1 MSLLRADKLANQ
13 KNNGGP
19 IIVGPSTIS
28 GSLIVTNNI
37 TSLSIGV
44 TNNVS
49 IGGSLTVDETLSVE
63 KNASIIGS
71 VGIGTTNPLAGLHIK
86 GEGQTTSDISDSG
99 SFDSF
104 LRLSDDA
111 NNSGNGGGIIFSTQ
125 QGDVA
130 GSAGFAAIKG
140 LLTNSSNN
148 TIGDLAFST
157 RLNTS
162 DNTLS
167 ESLRILS
174 NGSILSN
181 LSSKYNV
188 ASFSRTHYISPFMGG
203 SANQIV
209 VGARNNGFPGIFFTK
224 TTGTE
229 TNSND
234 AVSEGNVLGSL
245 QAFGSNDVGFVR
257 TNAKIDFKADEDFS
271 GSPDNTP
278 GRIEFWT
285 CPPLST
291 SPEERIRITSG
302 GYVGIGST
310 NPSSK
315 FSVNGNAIISGI
327 LTAQSFYGDGSNL
340 TGLGDTANVRT
351 DTLVVTGV
359 STLGVVTGVTAI
371 EATTYY
377 GDGSNLTGLG
387 DTANVSTNTL
397 IVSGVST
404 LSGDVNIG
412 QDLLITRDL
421 QVTRNI
427 HVDGNLTIGGTSA
440 TISAETLTITDPDI
454 ILGYRTDANGQDIS
468 TDDTASHG
476 GVALAST
483 EGSPLINLVGAGET
497 LAPTYKKIMWF
508 KTNSFTGL
516 NTDAWLS
523 NYAFGVG
530 TTSMS
535 SGTKFAVGN
544 IEANFDDFTSV
555 RNINSSGVITATS
568 YVGDGSSLTNV
579 LSDLVDDTTPQLG
592 GDLDLNGNNV
602 TGTSNIILTGSGR
615 IGVGT
620 DTPDTPL
627 DVRTGSTLPAQFVTT
642 TGSSN
647 GAIIRLRKN
656 DTNLSNNDKIGVIQ
670 FAGDNGTDSYIS
682 EISKIES
689 VVTDATFGSEDGDLT
704 FFTSTNGSST
714 EKVRINSSGNVG
726 IATENPEHKLHVIGD
741 ARITGI
747 LTVGTSSLTLDGIND
762 SIQVGSALTIGH
774 SIGLQFHSQSI
785 HSNGMNALDIN
796 ATGVI
801 TATSFVG
808 DGSGLTNVGGG
819 DTSHIVADTFVVTG
833 FSTFKGSGTEVLR
846 ITQDVNASVQQEF
859 GIGFAANPNHTNSA
873 ALITFEEFD
882 TSDSRGDLVFYTR
895 GTNSDSSPTE
905 RLRIDSSG
913 NIGIGTNNPI
923 YGLDVRGTGTIA
935 RFGKPNST
943 DDGLQIDVTNSQYP
957 KLYNPSSA
965 DTLSI
970 VSTGSVQVSIDSN
983 NNDTTK
989 AFTVVSNGHSGS
1001 GTELFKINESGETTI
1016 TASSTSALFIKDN
1029 SADSSG
1035 LKLYSDSAG
1044 LSHINAGYGNL
1055 VLETSG
1061 SERLRIDSSGNVGVG
1076 VTNPSEKLEVAGNLI
1091 LDQSNSQIKLKSG
1104 GTGTTGAINF
1114 TFNTDSTNYAG
1125 LGLEY
1130 NTRASVG
1137 LRLFSGYPLT
1147 LESQTNSYIAFR
1159 RGTTETARIDS
1170 SGNLG
1175 IAINN
1180 PGAKLDV
1187 YGTARIGGTS
1197 DSSRRADFDTN
1208 GRLTL
1213 AYGDNNNVSNLILAN
1228 LSSAAT
1234 TNHGSN
1240 IAWNFGTNTSATPI
1254 TAAAIDVLKSQQ
1266 WTSTSTTQD
1275 SKFKIRLAT
1284 DGSLVDRFEIN
1295 GSTSVATFNSSEVV
1309 FGGTAVSATEG
1320 GQIRLTSASGQSNGD
1335 TIIDM
1340 NSANLRF
1347 FYAGSPNKGAY
1358 LTLSSLADGVG
1369 SRILTTSDEGSGN
1382 GLDADLWDGNQ
1393 FATYLNQAVLTTSS
1407 PSFNQVTLTNN
1418 GNGTNV
1424 KIGDDA
1430 WIGDVNQPN
1439 TIRIKGVQNSAN
1451 GYIIF
1456 GDSNTTAL
1464 GRAGT
1469 GALTYGGNTVWHG
1482 GNDGSGSGLDAD
1494 LLDGQNLQAGAAT
1507 ANTVAGRNGS
1517 GDIHCRLI
1525 RQTYGNQSTISGGL
1539 VFRVNNSTDNYL
1551 RVCNDMG
1558 AVRTFIGANNASNLT
1573 TGTIPDARIPDT
1585 ITPATRVDTKEVR
1598 TSNGTELVLNAGES
1612 AGKFASQTAEI
1623 IYLNAEN
1630 GVRVCTPSVANYG
1643 SGYVEQRTNITGGG
1657 IFFNRNT
1664 TAMGEITTQ
1673 DTTWLRINQ
1682 STAKNIYTPR
1692 YIRADGG
1699 FFVDGTTYGING
1711 TGVLL
1716 SNTGATIGGNTA
1728 WHAGN
1733 DGSGSGLDADTLDG
1747 AQPSVSAGNNTIVKR
1762 HSSGYIFAN
1771 YFNTTPNDVSSG
1783 VTRIC
1788 CETGN
1793 DGYIRHATQAG
1804 VRVFI
1809 GAGSGNGLDA
1819 DTVDGFQ
1826 AASFLRSDAN
1836 DTATGTITF
1845 NGTVNIRTA
1854 LDLADNDILRFGSG
1868 DDVEFFC
1875 NGSHMYMDLNS
1886 GIGNFYIRDGTTTR
1900 YTFNDNGSFTAT
1912 GNITAYSDI
1921 NLKENIE
1928 VIPDALNKVSQLRG
1942 VTFDRIDIEDEPRQS
1957 GVIAQEVEKVLP
1969 EVVGT
1974 TEDGTK
1980 TVAYGNMVGLLI
1992 EAIKEQQKQIDD
2004 LKAKLE
2010 ENN

>member
-13 KNNGGP
+13 TNNGGP
-19 IIVGPSTIS
+19 IIVGPSTVS
-28 GSLIVTNNI
+28 GNLIVTNNV

-157 RLNTS
+157 RLSTS

-181 LSSKYNV
+181 LSTKYNV

-327 LTAQSFYGDGSNL
+327 LTALSFYGDGSNL

-377 GDGSNLTGLG
+377 GDGSNLTGIAN
-387 DTANVSTNTL
+387 TENVSTNTL

-427 HVDGNLTIGGTSA
+427 YVDGNLTIGGTSA

-497 LAPTYKKIMWF
+497 LAQTYKKIMWF

-592 GDLDLNGNNV
+592 GDLDLNGNNI
-602 TGTSNIILTGSGR
+602 TGTSNIILTG
-615 IGVGT
+615 IGKIGIGT

-627 DVRTGSTLPAQFVTT
+627 DVRTSSTLPAQFVTK

-747 LTVGTSSLTLDGIND
+747 LTIGTSSLTLDGIND

-923 YGLDVRGTGTIA
+923 YG
-935 RFGKPNST
+935 P
-943 DDGLQIDVTNSQYP
+943 
-957 KLYNPSSA
+957 
-965 DTLSI
+965 
-970 VSTGSVQVSIDSN
+970 
-983 NNDTTK
+983 
-989 AFTVVSNGHSGS
+989 
-1001 GTELFKINESGETTI
+1001 
-1016 TASSTSALFIKDN
+1016 
-1029 SADSSG
+1029 
-1035 LKLYSDSAG
+1035 
-1044 LSHINAGYGNL
+1044 
-1055 VLETSG
+1055 
-1061 SERLRIDSSGNVGVG
+1061 
-1076 VTNPSEKLEVAGNLI
+1076 
-1091 LDQSNSQIKLKSG
+1091 
-1104 GTGTTGAINF
+1104 
-1114 TFNTDSTNYAG
+1114 
-1125 LGLEY
+1125 
-1130 NTRASVG
+1130 
-1137 LRLFSGYPLT
+1137 
-1147 LESQTNSYIAFR
+1147 
-1159 RGTTETARIDS
+1159 
-1170 SGNLG
+1170 
-1175 IAINN
+1175 
-1180 PGAKLDV
+1180 
-1187 YGTARIGGTS
+1187 
-1197 DSSRRADFDTN
+1197 
-1208 GRLTL
+1208 
-1213 AYGDNNNVSNLILAN
+1213 
-1228 LSSAAT
+1228 
-1234 TNHGSN
+1234 
-1240 IAWNFGTNTSATPI
+1240 
-1254 TAAAIDVLKSQQ
+1254 
-1266 WTSTSTTQD
+1266 
-1275 SKFKIRLAT
+1275 
-1284 DGSLVDRFEIN
+1284 
-1295 GSTSVATFNSSEVV
+1295 
-1309 FGGTAVSATEG
+1309 
-1320 GQIRLTSASGQSNGD
+1320 
-1335 TIIDM
+1335 
-1340 NSANLRF
+1340 
-1347 FYAGSPNKGAY
+1347 
-1358 LTLSSLADGVG
+1358 
-1369 SRILTTSDEGSGN
+1369 
-1382 GLDADLWDGNQ
+1382 
-1393 FATYLNQAVLTTSS
+1393 
-1407 PSFNQVTLTNN
+1407 
-1418 GNGTNV
+1418 
-1424 KIGDDA
+1424 
-1430 WIGDVNQPN
+1430 
-1439 TIRIKGVQNSAN
+1439 
-1451 GYIIF
+1451 
-1456 GDSNTTAL
+1456 
-1464 GRAGT
+1464 
-1469 GALTYGGNTVWHG
+1469 
-1482 GNDGSGSGLDAD
+1482 
-1494 LLDGQNLQAGAAT
+1494 
-1507 ANTVAGRNGS
+1507 
-1517 GDIHCRLI
+1517 
-1525 RQTYGNQSTISGGL
+1525 
-1539 VFRVNNSTDNYL
+1539 
-1551 RVCNDMG
+1551 
-1558 AVRTFIGANNASNLT
+1558 
-1573 TGTIPDARIPDT
+1573 
-1585 ITPATRVDTKEVR
+1585 
-1598 TSNGTELVLNAGES
+1598 
-1612 AGKFASQTAEI
+1612 
-1623 IYLNAEN
+1623 
-1630 GVRVCTPSVANYG
+1630 
-1643 SGYVEQRTNITGGG
+1643 
-1657 IFFNRNT
+1657 
-1664 TAMGEITTQ
+1664 
-1673 DTTWLRINQ
+1673 
-1682 STAKNIYTPR
+1682 
-1692 YIRADGG
+1692 
-1699 FFVDGTTYGING
+1699 
-1711 TGVLL
+1711 
-1716 SNTGATIGGNTA
+1716 
-1728 WHAGN
+1728 
-1733 DGSGSGLDADTLDG
+1733 
-1747 AQPSVSAGNNTIVKR
+1747 
-1762 HSSGYIFAN
+1762 
-1771 YFNTTPNDVSSG
+1771 
-1783 VTRIC
+1783 
-1788 CETGN
+1788 
-1793 DGYIRHATQAG
+1793 
-1804 VRVFI
+1804 
-1809 GAGSGNGLDA
+1809 
-1819 DTVDGFQ
+1819 
-1826 AASFLRSDAN
+1826 
-1836 DTATGTITF
+1836 
-1845 NGTVNIRTA
+1845 
-1854 LDLADNDILRFGSG
+1854 
-1868 DDVEFFC
+1868 
-1875 NGSHMYMDLNS
+1875 
-1886 GIGNFYIRDGTTTR
+1886 
-1900 YTFNDNGSFTAT
+1900 
-1912 GNITAYSDI
+1912 
-1921 NLKENIE
+1921 
-1928 VIPDALNKVSQLRG
+1928 
-1942 VTFDRIDIEDEPRQS
+1942 
-1957 GVIAQEVEKVLP
+1957 
-1969 EVVGT
+1969 
-1974 TEDGTK
+1974 
-1980 TVAYGNMVGLLI
+1980 
-1992 EAIKEQQKQIDD
+1992 
-2004 LKAKLE
+2004 
-2010 ENN
+2010 